1 MDVRDYFVD
10 NLKKLMI
17 INGKSQSDLV
27 VDLNFRQNT
36 VSNWMNGKMYPR
48 AEAIQKLSEYFG
60 VSISDLIGENKGGIS
75 SGVVRVNVYNKITS
89 RGVTMKDVVGFIDVP
104 SRMTKQ
110 GIISPTLQNELHDNE
125 TMIEKLNLEISKKKQ
140 TRQVDV
146 DTDKLN
152 FFLEQ
157 LYKKRNSKDGVE
169 FIIKT
174 FVKNVTLWD
183 DKMTVHFD
191 VTGKSPLD
199 KTVEFNDLGVIKSAS
214 HLHQLTRYNNPIG
227 YLRPKVYVYGYH
239 VFITI
244 HRITKKVA

>member
-110 GIISPTLQNELHDNE
+110 GDLIALRVKGDAMTPKIDDDDIVIIQLQKTAE
-125 TMIEKLNLEISKKKQ
+125 TGDIVVFTIGDDDAIIRKFIFNDYGMTFIAL
-140 TRQVDV
+140 
-146 DTDKLN
+146 
-152 FFLEQ
+152 
-157 LYKKRNSKDGVE
+157 NSKHEPMFFSKTEIGFLNVK
-169 FIIKT
+169 II
-174 FVKNVTLWD
+174 
-183 DKMTVHFD
+183 
-191 VTGKSPLD
+191 GK
-199 KTVEFNDLGVIKSAS
+199 VIESRRK
-214 HLHQLTRYNNPIG
+214 
-227 YLRPKVYVYGYH
+227 
-239 VFITI
+239 F
-244 HRITKKVA
+244 